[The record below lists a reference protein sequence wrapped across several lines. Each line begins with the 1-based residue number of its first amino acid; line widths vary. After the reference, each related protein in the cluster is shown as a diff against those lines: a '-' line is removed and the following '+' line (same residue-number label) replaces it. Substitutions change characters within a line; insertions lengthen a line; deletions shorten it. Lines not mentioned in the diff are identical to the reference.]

1 MELVDWCRYAAG
13 TEPTSVVAVRHA
25 ETPGAEIDDYQMM
38 SLDFSQTGRPGDG
51 AIAQISCGYYMPRQ
65 WEEAVGFRPPPA
77 LQVVCENGIAFIDLP
92 ANLVWFDTA
101 GRHQE
106 SLESERPVGEHMLVQ
121 FHRKVTSLVRA
132 MSGLDDAIKAMR
144 IVHAA
149 ATSQSEG
156 RRVTI

>member
-1 MELVDWCRYAAG
+1 MCSSDL
-13 TEPTSVVAVRHA
+13 
-25 ETPGAEIDDYQMM
+25 
-38 SLDFSQTGRPGDG
+38 
-51 AIAQISCGYYMPRQ
+51 
-65 WEEAVGFRPPPA
+65 A

-132 MSGLDDAIKAMR
+132 MSGLDDALKAMR
-144 IVHAA
+144 IVQAA

-156 RRVTI
+156 RRVTL